1 MSLNTLAIISITI
14 SIICLIVIAVD
25 IINHPQEMWVMNI
38 VWPVTCLYSGPI
50 GLFAYYRI
58 GRNISDK
65 KITTIQH
72 NNKAMDKDNNENT
85 SKKKILWQSVVKGTL
100 HCGSG
105 CTLGDLIAET
115 LLLYVAVNIVGN
127 KIINAWIIDYF
138 FAFIVGIIFQYYA
151 IKPMKNLSPGKAL
164 SAALKADALSL
175 TSWQVGM
182 YGGMAIATFLIFK
195 HRLEANNTVFWFVM
209 QGAMLLGFFTAYPVN
224 WWLIKKGI
232 KEAM

>member
-1 MSLNTLAIISITI
+1 MDLNNIAIASII
-14 SIICLIVIAVD
+14 IGIICLIIIAVD
-25 IINHPQEMWVMNI
+25 IIKHKQKMWIMNI
-38 VWPVTCLYSGPI
+38 VWPVTALYSGPI
-50 GLFAYYRI
+50 GVFVYYKI
-58 GRNISDK
+58 GRNISGNEMMSMHSDEMTNDNK
-65 KITTIQH
+65 NENQ
-72 NNKAMDKDNNENT
+72 NNKRISWK
-85 SKKKILWQSVVKGTL
+85 SVVKGTL

-115 LLLYVAVNIVGN
+115 LLLYITIHIVASRLV
-127 KIINAWIIDYF
+127 NAWIIDYV
-138 FAFIVGIIFQYYA
+138 FAFVIGIIFQYCA

-164 SAALKADALSL
+164 GAALKADALSL

-195 HRLEANNTVFWFVM
+195 RHLEANTVIFWFVM
-209 QGAMLLGFFTAYPVN
+209 QGAMILGFFTAYPVN